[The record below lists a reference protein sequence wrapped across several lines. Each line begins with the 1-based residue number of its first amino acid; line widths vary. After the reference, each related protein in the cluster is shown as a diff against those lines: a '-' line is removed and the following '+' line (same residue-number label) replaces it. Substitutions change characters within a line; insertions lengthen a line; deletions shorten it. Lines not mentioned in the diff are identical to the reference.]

1 MSLEWYV
8 ILEPSEVMDRLSSV
22 RKQLRSLAC
31 PHTHDLRR
39 ARLCVHVHILYIHV
53 YVHVYSREQYIL
65 YIPLKKKRRC
75 SGANGTIFPALFY
88 CRLSA
93 VLPTRVTVEMTVSIN
108 TGVYAPFNSMIEQV
122 TSLQL

>member
-31 PHTHDLRR
+31 PHTHDLRC

-53 YVHVYSREQYIL
+53 HILYIHVHILYVHVHILYIHVYLHVYSREQ
-65 YIPLKKKRRC
+65 
-75 SGANGTIFPALFY
+75 
-88 CRLSA
+88 
-93 VLPTRVTVEMTVSIN
+93 
-108 TGVYAPFNSMIEQV
+108 
-122 TSLQL
+122 